1 MSKLYTLDNKLLIG
15 TPEVRI
21 GEKVYPVDDR
31 TKTVK
36 KLMALS
42 SKGKDDVENIG
53 EILKLAYGSNYSE
66 IEEMNM
72 PFAAYQQLLTITVAA
87 MTGEDPERVDARF
100 QKAEAK

>member
-1 MSKLYTLDNKLLIG
+1 MGKLYTLDNKLLIG

-36 KLMALS
+36 KLMELS
-42 SKGKDDVENIG
+42 DKDKNDVDSINK
-53 EILKLAYGSNYSE
+53 ILKLAYGEKYSE

-87 MTGEDPERVDARF
+87 MTGEEPETVDARF
-100 QKAEAK
+100 QKNEAK